1 MAARAEEA
9 ERTAAPERRADEN
22 AAQTTDGAAPG
33 AAGAKAPAAKAVEPA
48 PARTAPAAKAGA
60 SARTQRMHGYERCW
74 DMPFGGDAP
83 GRHFSHVFITIA
95 AILCGFVFK
104 ILFRYK
110 VDHREKLGA
119 FKNKSGVMLISNH
132 TSFLDVVFIY
142 LSVWPKMLPR
152 FMARD
157 TLFEGKPYILR
168 WILAH
173 VGTFPVKRDSADRQA
188 VKRASRMLKNHEVVC
203 VLPEGTR
210 RGKGSKKPKI
220 HGGAALIARMGKA
233 PIVPMC
239 VRNAENIKRTGE
251 RMRFPRVTME
261 FGDPILVSDFNFL
274 PKEDRLDGCMW
285 YAMREVFALHQGHP
299 AAEVDMRALFPDE
312 KDFSAVF
319 AEHPIPHHTAAE
331 LTASTDA

>member
-1 MAARAEEA
+1 MAAPAEDKVKATGLESAKAQDAKAA
-9 ERTAAPERRADEN
+9 EPEPKSAPAVAGGAESHKKEHG
-22 AAQTTDGAAPG
+22 AAQD
-33 AAGAKAPAAKAVEPA
+33 
-48 PARTAPAAKAGA
+48 ARTF
-60 SARTQRMHGYERCW
+60 GYERCW
-74 DMPFGGDAP
+74 DMPFGGDAD
-83 GRHFSHVFITIA
+83 GRHMSHVFITIA
-95 AILCGFVFK
+95 ATIICIAFK
-104 ILFRYK
+104 IAFRFR
-110 VDHREKLGA
+110 VDNCEKLRA

-142 LSVWPKMLPR
+142 LSAWPQMLPR

-157 TLFEGKPYILR
+157 TLFQGKPYILR

-203 VLPEGTR
+203 ILPEGTR

-239 VRNAENIKRTGE
+239 VRNAENIKRKGE
-251 RMRFPRVTME
+251 RVRFPRVTME
-261 FGDPILVSDFNFL
+261 FGDPIVVSDFNFL

-285 YAMREVFALHQGHP
+285 YAMREVFALHQGRP
-299 AAEVDMRALFPDE
+299 AADVDMKALFPDE
-312 KDFSAVF
+312 KDFSEVF
-319 AEHPIPHHTAAE
+319 AQHPVPHHTAAE
-331 LTASTDA
+331 LVGEA